1 MMIAETTFLVVPF
14 ELARP
19 MSPGSVPDAA
29 QMAQGKHADWP
40 EWRKTVSNCHLFAP
54 LTGFHTPGTL
64 PAPMLCQAV
73 PVATL
78 SAVPAPVVCG
88 LGIELILILPV

>member
-1 MMIAETTFLVVPF
+1 MIAERTFPIVRP
-14 ELARP
+14 RP
-19 MSPGSVPDAA
+19 MSPGSLPDAA
-29 QMAQGKHADWP
+29 GAAQGGVADWP
-40 EWRKTVSNCHLFAP
+40 EWRKTVSNCHLFEA
-54 LTGFHTPGTL
+54 LTGSRTPGTL

-73 PVATL
+73 PVATH